1 MFSRSLCCPPRLTD
15 ACAHFSRRRFNLP
28 DTATRRHALT
38 RGFEGQERFNVSALL
53 GTLTISLAIAVVL
66 LLGFILWRER
76 RTAALTR
83 AAGQLEGIIRS
94 GKYAERIRVT
104 GPASEFADSANRLLE
119 QMAMKDLLIGE
130 RERSL
135 VGLLSG
141 LHEAVAVHRE
151 HIVFANERFAALT
164 GGYALEGKRN
174 PEGIPRETGLGEFE
188 RLGRKK
194 MPDLVHPDY
203 TELVSEHLRRSLA
216 GEPGL
221 ERLEIELSPDP
232 QGTARVELSAV
243 RIDYQGGPA
252 LLLTLV
258 EMGPRAAPASTPP
271 RGRPTAWETLDSLGE
286 GVITTDVGGR
296 IDYLNQAGE
305 QLIGV
310 SAVDA
315 LGKSI
320 TDIIQLLDES
330 DRRSLG
336 DPVRHCLATQSKVTV
351 GRRGLMISRG
361 GGEERSVELTV
372 TPLKGQKGDLV
383 GTVIVVRDV
392 SELRGI
398 TKQMSYQASHDAL
411 TGLVNRREFE
421 RRLEEALATAHTNE
435 ARHVLCYLDLDRFKA
450 VNDTCGHMAGD
461 SMLREVAA
469 LIKETVRDS
478 DTVGRLGGDEFGL
491 LLVGCPLEKARQI
504 ADDVVRKISDYRF
517 VWKDKI
523 FNIGISVGLIEIS
536 RESGAPD
543 EVMSAA
549 DSACYVAKKHGN
561 HVHVY
566 SARDEAVA
574 RHRGEIQ
581 WLQRLQSALK
591 DNRFE
596 LMAQPIIASSSGASG
611 PALEVLLRL
620 QDDNVPGGISPAEFL
635 RAAERYRLM
644 SDVDR
649 WVVQTSLTALA
660 RGGIRLPSH
669 RSLSINLSGQTLGDP
684 QFLEFVVDV
693 LDRTGVPPNQLCFEV
708 TENSVITNIEHAQRF
723 IGVLHGMGCQ
733 FALDDFGRGLSSFG
747 NLKNLQL
754 DYLKIDGTFIR
765 NLAVDSV
772 NQAMVAAMIKLARTL
787 NFQVIAEQ
795 VEDAGALDAAKKMGV
810 DFMQGYYLGRPQP
823 LARVVPARTV

>member
-1 MFSRSLCCPPRLTD
+1 
-15 ACAHFSRRRFNLP
+15 
-28 DTATRRHALT
+28 
-38 RGFEGQERFNVSALL
+38 VSALS
-53 GTLTISLAIAVVL
+53 GTLIISLAVAVLVL
-66 LLGFILWRER
+66 LGVLFWRER
-76 RTAALTR
+76 RAAALSR
-83 AAGQLEGIIRS
+83 AAHQLEAIVRS
-94 GKYAERIRVT
+94 GRFSERVRVGGAT
-104 GPASEFADSANRLLE
+104 PFADSANRLLE
-119 QMAMKDLLIGE
+119 QIAVKDLLINE

-135 VGLLSG
+135 VGLVGG
-141 LHEAVAVHRE
+141 LHEAVAVHRDS
-151 HIVFANERFAALT
+151 IVFANERFASLA
-164 GGYALEGKRN
+164 GEGSAYELEGRA
-174 PEGIPRETGLGEFE
+174 
-188 RLGRKK
+188 
-194 MPDLVHPDY
+194 MPDLVHADY
-203 TELVSEHLRRSLA
+203 TDLVREHLRRALN

-221 ERLEIELSPDP
+221 ERLEVELHPRAD
-232 QGTARVELSAV
+232 QTARAELSAV

-258 EMGPRAAPASTPP
+258 EMGPRAAAIPNLA
-271 RGRPTAWETLDSLGE
+271 RARPTAWETLDSLGE
-286 GVITTDVGGR
+286 GIITTDVSGR
-296 IDYLNQAGE
+296 IDYVNQAGE

-315 LGKSI
+315 LGKGI
-320 TDIIQLLDES
+320 TDIITLLDEG

-336 DPVRHCLATQSKVTV
+336 DPVRHCLTTQSRVTV

-372 TPLKGQKGDLV
+372 TPLKGQKGDLI

-398 TKQMSYQASHDAL
+398 TRQMSYQASHDAL

-421 RRLEEALATAHTNE
+421 RRLEESLELAHANE
-435 ARHVLCYLDLDRFKA
+435 TRHVLCYLDLDRFKV
-450 VNDTCGHMAGD
+450 VNDSCGHMAGD
-461 SMLREVAA
+461 GMLREVAA

-491 LLVGCPLEKARQI
+491 LLVGCPLDKARQI
-504 ADDVVRKISDYRF
+504 ADDVVRKVNDYRF

-523 FNIGISVGLIEIS
+523 FSIGVSIGLIEIS

-543 EVMSAA
+543 ELMSAA
-549 DSACYVAKKHGN
+549 DSACYVAKKQGN

-591 DNRFE
+591 ENRFE
-596 LMAQPIIASSSGASG
+596 LMAQPIVATSPDTKHG

-620 QDDNVPGGISPAEFL
+620 QDDGVPGGISPAEFL

-644 SDVDR
+644 ADVDR
-649 WVVQTSLTALA
+649 WVVQTALTALG
-660 RGGIRLPSH
+660 RGGIRLPPQ
-669 RSLSINLSGQTLGDP
+669 RSLAINLSGQTLGDP
-684 QFLEFVVDV
+684 QFLEFVVDM
-693 LDRTGVPPNQLCFEV
+693 LDRSGVAPTQLCFEV

-747 NLKNLQL
+747 NLKKLSL

-795 VEDAGALDAAKKMGV
+795 VEDGGALETATRMGV
-810 DFMQGYYLGRPQP
+810 DFVQGFHVGRPQS
-823 LARVVPARTV
+823 LARVITARSA